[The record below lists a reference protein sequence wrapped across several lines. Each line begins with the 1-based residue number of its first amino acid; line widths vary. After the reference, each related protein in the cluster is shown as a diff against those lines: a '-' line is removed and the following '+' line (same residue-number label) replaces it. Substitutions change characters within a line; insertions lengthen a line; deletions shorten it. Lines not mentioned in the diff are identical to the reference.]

1 MLIKAVAM
9 LLLLILLP
17 ANAQSS
23 SERQCRLKTL
33 EGIDA
38 QEMMVKGIIMHT
50 EFQEDPKDTA
60 GQNEITFIHTLRA
73 DWTIW
78 ICIICTSYTTTKS
91 ITIRICEAIF
101 ASINTITTFTNIA
114 G

>member
-9 LLLLILLP
+9 LLLMILLP

-23 SERQCRLKTL
+23 SERQCRLRTL

-38 QEMMVKGIIMHT
+38 QEMMGKGVIMHT

-78 ICIICTSYTTTKS
+78 ICIQSLLVHEGNPRSLQLVCTGCDYD
-91 ITIRICEAIF
+91 
-101 ASINTITTFTNIA
+101 
-114 G
+114 

>member
-1 MLIKAVAM
+1 MRIKVVAM

-38 QEMMVKGIIMHT
+38 QEMMVKGVIMHT

-78 ICIICTSYTTTKS
+78 ICIQSLLVHEGNPRALQLVCTGCDYD
-91 ITIRICEAIF
+91 
-101 ASINTITTFTNIA
+101 
-114 G
+114 

>member
-38 QEMMVKGIIMHT
+38 QEMMVKGVIMHT

-78 ICIICTSYTTTKS
+78 ICIQSLLVHQGNPQSLEFVCTGCDYD
-91 ITIRICEAIF
+91 
-101 ASINTITTFTNIA
+101 
-114 G
+114 

>member
-1 MLIKAVAM
+1 MLIKTVAM
-9 LLLLILLP
+9 LLLMILLP

-23 SERQCRLKTL
+23 SERQCRLRTL

-38 QEMMVKGIIMHT
+38 QEMMVKGVIMHT

-78 ICIICTSYTTTKS
+78 ICIQSLLVHEGNPRSLQLVCTGCDYD
-91 ITIRICEAIF
+91 
-101 ASINTITTFTNIA
+101 
-114 G
+114 

>member
-9 LLLLILLP
+9 LLLMILLP

-23 SERQCRLKTL
+23 SERQCRLRTL

-38 QEMMVKGIIMHT
+38 QEMMVKGVIMHT
-50 EFQEDPKDTA
+50 EFREDPKDTA

-73 DWTIW
+73 DWAIW
-78 ICIICTSYTTTKS
+78 ICIQSLLVYEGNPRSLQLVCTGCDYD
-91 ITIRICEAIF
+91 
-101 ASINTITTFTNIA
+101 
-114 G
+114 

>member
-38 QEMMVKGIIMHT
+38 QEMMVKGVIMHT

-60 GQNEITFIHTLRA
+60 DQNEITFIHTLRA

-78 ICIICTSYTTTKS
+78 ICIQSLLVHEGNPRSLQLVCTGCDYD
-91 ITIRICEAIF
+91 
-101 ASINTITTFTNIA
+101 
-114 G
+114 

>member
-1 MLIKAVAM
+1 MLIKAVAT

-23 SERQCRLKTL
+23 SERQCRLRTL
-33 EGIDA
+33 EGIEA
-38 QEMMVKGIIMHT
+38 QEMMVKGVIMHT
-50 EFQEDPKDTA
+50 EFREDPKDTA

-78 ICIICTSYTTTKS
+78 ICIQSLLVHEGNPRSLQLVCTGCDYD
-91 ITIRICEAIF
+91 
-101 ASINTITTFTNIA
+101 
-114 G
+114 